1 MSVTLQYLVTG
12 DNFSTIAL
20 SYRMSNFSVGR
31 IVNETCNVLWKRLSE
46 GGFIKQPDSTAEWR
60 NIVKKYEKYWNFPN
74 CVAAIDGKYVTIQ
87 CPGRRTSMYFKYEKF
102 LSIVLLTVLNV
113 QYEFS
118 MVDIGEYGRLSDN
131 SAYANSNL
139 GKTINQNLL
148 QLPSAR

>member
-20 SYRMSNFSVGR
+20 NYRMSNSSVGR
-31 IVNETCNVLWKRLSE
+31 IVKETCNVLWKRLSE

-74 CVAAIDGKYVTIQ
+74 CVAAIDGKYFTIQ

-113 QYEFS
+113 RYEFS
-118 MVDIGEYGRLSDN
+118 MVDIGEYGRLGDN